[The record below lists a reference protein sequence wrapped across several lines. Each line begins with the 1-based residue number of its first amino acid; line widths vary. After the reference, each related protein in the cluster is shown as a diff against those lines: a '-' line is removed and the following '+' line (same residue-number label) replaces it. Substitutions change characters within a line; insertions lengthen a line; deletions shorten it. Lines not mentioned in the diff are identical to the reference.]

1 MTQPE
6 SRATLGTLLRAL
18 LDGVE
23 GGVDA
28 ACADA
33 GLECCARHIPAILRL
48 GELEA
53 VTVRTLAADLGVAPS
68 AASRTLRDLRRR
80 GWGEPA
86 ADDKGR
92 AGRLRLTP
100 WGRSRLPALERAWR
114 AADLAAAPL
123 VAELGLDLMAALAAL
138 QAIPFRSRI
147 AQGRVRLAV
156 ERDPPAPPGGGPA
169 SRATIISD
177 LAALGVRPGD
187 TVMVHASLRRVGP
200 VCGGPAALAEGL
212 LEAVGPAGTLLA
224 YVAWDRSPYEETL
237 NGAVMPPEVRAA
249 WPTFDPETAGVYLGF
264 GALNVY
270 LAKLPG
276 ARRSGHPDASM
287 LAIGAAA
294 EHLAAEHPLES
305 AYGPGSPLERFL
317 ELEGKVLLLGAQ
329 PDALTVLHYAEAI
342 APIPHKRR
350 VSYEMP
356 VLDAQGRPEWRR
368 VEDFDSNGVLDIYAA
383 EGGPDA
389 VERIGRE
396 YLRRDRHREGRVGAA
411 AAQLIDARDLVRF
424 GVAWLVARHGGE
436 RG

>member
-1 MTQPE
+1 
-6 SRATLGTLLRAL
+6 
-18 LDGVE
+18 
-23 GGVDA
+23 
-28 ACADA
+28 
-33 GLECCARHIPAILRL
+33 
-48 GELEA
+48 
-53 VTVRTLAADLGVAPS
+53 
-68 AASRTLRDLRRR
+68 
-80 GWGEPA
+80 
-86 ADDKGR
+86 
-92 AGRLRLTP
+92 
-100 WGRSRLPALERAWR
+100 
-114 AADLAAAPL
+114 
-123 VAELGLDLMAALAAL
+123 
-138 QAIPFRSRI
+138 
-147 AQGRVRLAV
+147 
-156 ERDPPAPPGGGPA
+156 
-169 SRATIISD
+169 
-177 LAALGVRPGD
+177 
-187 TVMVHASLRRVGP
+187 
-200 VCGGPAALAEGL
+200 
-212 LEAVGPAGTLLA
+212 
-224 YVAWDRSPYEETL
+224 
-237 NGAVMPPEVRAA
+237 
-249 WPTFDPETAGVYLGF
+249 
-264 GALNVY
+264 